1 VTLLAAVL
9 AGLAAALAA
18 GPLPAGRLPVPASRA
33 RATSPLLLTLA
44 LGTAAGGLVTLLD
57 GVDLALALV
66 VLFAAAGV
74 AQIWRRGRRRGAE
87 ERCRAAVLEL
97 GEVLVGELRAGQ
109 PVLRALERGQE
120 VWPAF
125 APVAGAARLGADVPA
140 ALRRLAA
147 DPGAEG
153 LREVAAAWQVSER
166 SGVALASALDQVVG
180 SARARQA
187 TAGLVR
193 AELASAQA
201 TARLVA
207 ALPVATLAMAAG
219 AGADPWAFL
228 FRHPAGVTCL
238 ATGVA
243 LVLGGLGWIDRI
255 ASRVTSP

>member
-1 VTLLAAVL
+1 MTLLAAAL

-18 GPLPAGRLPVPASRA
+18 GPLPARPRPIRPSGTRRAPV
-33 RATSPLLLTLA
+33 LLMLA
-44 LGTAAGGLVTLLD
+44 VGTVAGGLVTLLD
-57 GVDLALALV
+57 GVDLALGLV

-87 ERCRAAVLEL
+87 ERCRAAVVEL
-97 GEVLVGELRAGQ
+97 AEVLVGELRAGQ
-109 PVLRALERGQE
+109 PVLRALERGQDA
-120 VWPAF
+120 WPAF

-207 ALPVATLAMAAG
+207 ALPLATLAMAAG

-228 FRHPAGVTCL
+228 FRHPGGVACL
-238 ATGVA
+238 AAGVA
-243 LVLGGLGWIDRI
+243 LVLGGLAWIDRI
-255 ASRVTSP
+255 ATRVTTP

>member
-1 VTLLAAVL
+1 MTLLAAAL

-18 GPLPAGRLPVPASRA
+18 GPLPAGPRPGPASGA
-33 RATSPLLLTLA
+33 RPSPLLLTLA
-44 LGTAAGGLVTLLD
+44 LGTVAGGLVTLLD

-66 VLFAAAGV
+66 VLAAAAGV
-74 AQIWRRGRRRGAE
+74 AHIWRRGRRRLAE
-87 ERCRAAVLEL
+87 ERCRTAVVEL

-109 PVLRALERGQE
+109 PVLRALEQGQD

-125 APVAGAARLGADVPA
+125 APVVGAARLGADVPA
-140 ALRRLAA
+140 ALRRLAT

-193 AELASAQA
+193 AELASTQA

-207 ALPVATLAMAAG
+207 ALPLATLAMAAG

-228 FRHPAGVTCL
+228 FRHPAGVACL
-238 ATGVA
+238 AAGVA

-255 ASRVTSP
+255 ATRVTSP